1 MSTIYRTEDDGRW
14 LRQRYLRALDDAPVP
29 ARRLTVPTREG
40 ETFVLACGPEEA
52 PPLVLL
58 HGSGANGSHWFADL
72 PAWSEHFRVYSV
84 DLVGEPGLSAPS
96 RPDLST
102 EASALWLD
110 DVFAAL
116 DLSDTAMAGMS
127 LGGWTAL
134 DYAIRRPGRV
144 TRLALGCPGG
154 LGAQR
159 RWSILGAG
167 LLMLFGSGARERS
180 VRYLVGLGRSG
191 DEAVLD
197 EIIGV
202 FTRFRPRTETLPV
215 FPDEALRALA
225 LPLQV
230 TVGDRDRMFD
240 SEETARRVRTCVP
253 HARVRMLPGVGHALT
268 SQTGPAL
275 EFLRGGADPG
285 RPSRR

>member
-1 MSTIYRTEDDGRW
+1 MRVMSAIYRTEDGERW
-14 LRQRYLRALDDAPVP
+14 LRQRYLRALDHAPVP
-29 ARRLTVPTREG
+29 TRRLTVPTREG

-58 HGSGANGSHWFADL
+58 HGSGANSAHWFADL

-84 DLVGEPGLSAPS
+84 DLVGEPGLSAPT
-96 RPDLST
+96 RLELST
-102 EASALWLD
+102 EASASWLD
-110 DVFAAL
+110 DVLAEL
-116 DLSDTAMAGMS
+116 GVRDTAMAGMS

-154 LGAQR
+154 VGAQR

-167 LLMLFGSGARERS
+167 LLMSFGVRARQRS

-191 DEAVLD
+191 NDAVLD
-197 EIIGV
+197 EITAV
-202 FTRFRPRTETLPV
+202 FSRFRPRTASLPV
-215 FPDEALRALA
+215 FPDEALRTLGT
-225 LPLQV
+225 PLQV

-240 SEETARRVRTCVP
+240 SEETARRVRACVP
-253 HARVRMLPGVGHALT
+253 HARVRVLPGVGHALT
-268 SQTGPAL
+268 PQTGPAL
-275 EFLRGGADPG
+275 EFLRGGVPG
-285 RPSRR
+285 